1 MPNILTNLIGYIAA
15 VVGTSLM
22 LPQIIKSYRI
32 KKTGDLS
39 MAMVVLYVINCIL
52 WLIYGFLLFSMPLII
67 ANGIALII
75 GIMQLILKLK
85 YNNS

>member
-1 MPNILTNLIGYIAA
+1 MPEIFTNLIGYVAA
-15 VVGTSLM
+15 AVGTSLM
-22 LPQIIKSYRI
+22 LPQIIKSYRT

-39 MAMVVLYVINCIL
+39 MAMVILYIINCSL
-52 WLIYGFLLFSMPLII
+52 WLVYGLLLFAIPLII

-75 GIMQLILKLK
+75 SIVQLILKLK